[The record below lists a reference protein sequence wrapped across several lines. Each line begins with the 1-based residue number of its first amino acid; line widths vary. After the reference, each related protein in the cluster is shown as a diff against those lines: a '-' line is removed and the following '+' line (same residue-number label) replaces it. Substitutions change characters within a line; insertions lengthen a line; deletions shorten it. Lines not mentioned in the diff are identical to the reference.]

1 MTMAYAPENRP
12 DGSAP
17 HFDEGPFEPLE
28 ALSWGWSVL
37 RAAPERIGVPL
48 VVASFIV
55 VISATL
61 IPSILG
67 GLARFVV
74 GSDPETFLGTV
85 LIGVSRLF
93 GFAISLFV
101 SAYVSTGVYPFV
113 LNVARG
119 KPVEISDLLKHQ
131 DKFSRCLGLT
141 FAMGV
146 AIGIGSAFCVV
157 PGAAVL
163 IFTSLAMPLL
173 VDLDMSVVAALR
185 ASYELVRVHFAPVAV
200 FCVLSFVVILVGT
213 LLCFAGAVL
222 VSIPVVL
229 LAQAYVYLR
238 LHGETPVSA

>member
-1 MTMAYAPENRP
+1 MAYTPESRP

-17 HFDEGPFEPLE
+17 RFDEGPFEPLE
-28 ALSWGWSVL
+28 ALSWGWSIL
-37 RAAPERIGVPL
+37 RAAPERIGIPL

-61 IPSILG
+61 VPSILG

-85 LIGVSRLF
+85 LIGVARLF
-93 GFAISLFV
+93 GFTISLLV

-119 KPVEISDLLKHQ
+119 KPVEMSDLWRHQ
-131 DKFSRCLGLT
+131 DKFPRCLGLT
-141 FAMGV
+141 LVMGV
-146 AIGIGSAFCVV
+146 ATTIGFAFCVV
-157 PGAAVL
+157 PGAVVV

-173 VDLDMSVVAALR
+173 VDLDMSVIAALR
-185 ASYELVRVHFAPVAV
+185 ASYELVRVHFGAVAV
-200 FCVLSFVVILVGT
+200 FCVLSFVVILVGL

-238 LHGETPVSA
+238 LHGESPVSA